1 MQKQRAEDSA
11 AVTSGQA
18 GQAAA
23 APANGASPPQADGF
37 VALDEDSIIGYIAA
51 QPDLAAR
58 LGGADTVDQWT
69 VHIVCSACALQ
80 IHARQS

>member
-1 MQKQRAEDSA
+1 M
-11 AVTSGQA
+11 SGQA

-23 APANGASPPQADGF
+23 APASGASPPQADGF
-37 VALDEDSIIGYIAA
+37 VALDEHSIKGYIAA

-69 VHIVCSACALQ
+69 VRMGCSQHVPPQ
-80 IHARQS
+80 IRTRFKRES